1 MRGMTYDLAR
11 LTQLGR
17 RRKRLLDQLEELRPE
32 ITAEVLAAN
41 AADVPQTDIVK
52 ASHYTR
58 DWVRQLCMTDQQQE
72 QTRQKRRKASS

>member
-1 MRGMTYDLAR
+1 MTHDLSR
-11 LTQLGR
+11 LQALGR
-17 RRKRLLDQLEELRPE
+17 KRKKLLDQLEELRPA

-58 DWVRQLCMTDQQQE
+58 DWVRQLCMTDE
-72 QTRQKRRKASS
+72 QREQARLKRRKTAS